1 MKNLTHVSHR
11 PVLIKIIKCF
21 VKTRF
26 GNEILRLKGGIW
38 METLFGKDK
47 WKWVQAQPEETKMP
61 INDTNRVR
69 VSCLDNGEKA
79 VRGSL
84 VYRQDFSKEKDYQ
97 IFHFQ
102 LTREELVTVDLDWE
116 APDPDLFQRQLDRME
131 TAVDGF
137 LFFLGELVNDLLV
150 EIDQF
155 EAELKKLV
163 WCVRNRNET
172 GILELVYK
180 RRHELM
186 VAKGLLIP
194 LNELRM
200 VIDEINLHSSST
212 VYEAT
217 SKRMERAL
225 FLLREYEQT
234 LDSMI
239 NLEEVISSHRGNEIM
254 KTLTVMTTVF
264 TPVMAFGALWGMNF
278 KHMPE
283 LQWPFGYGMSLVLIG
298 VSTALLYAYL
308 KMKGWTG
315 DLLKG
320 KKKGSFFK

>member
-1 MKNLTHVSHR
+1 MKT
-11 PVLIKIIKCF
+11 F
-21 VKTRF
+21 F
-26 GNEILRLKGGIW
+26 DKG
-38 METLFGKDK
+38 K
-47 WKWVQAQPEETKMP
+47 WKWVQARPEEAEMP
-61 INDTNRVR
+61 INDTNCVR
-69 VSCLDNGEKA
+69 VSLLDNGEKM

-84 VYRQDFSKEKDYQ
+84 VYRQNFSQEDDYQ
-97 IFHFQ
+97 IFHFY
-102 LTREELVTVDLDWE
+102 LTKEVLVTVDLEWQ
-116 APDPDLFQRQLDRME
+116 AHNPDLFYRQLDWME
-131 TAVDGF
+131 NAVDGF
-137 LFFLGELVNDLLV
+137 LFFLGELVNDLLL
-150 EIDQF
+150 EIDRF
-155 EAELKKLV
+155 EAELKTLV

-200 VIDEINLHSSST
+200 VIDEIDLHSSSRVFT
-212 VYEAT
+212 AT
-217 SKRMERAL
+217 CKRIQRAMA
-225 FLLREYEQT
+225 LLREYEQT

-254 KTLTVMTTVF
+254 KTLTVMTTIF

-283 LQWPFGYGMSLVLIG
+283 LEWHLGYGMALLLIG
-298 VSTALLYAYL
+298 VSTGVLYGYL

-320 KKKGSFFK
+320 KKKGSFFQ

>member
-1 MKNLTHVSHR
+1 M
-11 PVLIKIIKCF
+11 
-21 VKTRF
+21 
-26 GNEILRLKGGIW
+26 
-38 METLFGKDK
+38 
-47 WKWVQAQPEETKMP
+47 
-61 INDTNRVR
+61 
-69 VSCLDNGEKA
+69 
-79 VRGSL
+79 
-84 VYRQDFSKEKDYQ
+84 
-97 IFHFQ
+97 
-102 LTREELVTVDLDWE
+102 DLAWE
-116 APDPDLFQRQLDRME
+116 APNPDLFHRQLDRME

-155 EAELKKLV
+155 EAELKTLV
-163 WCVRNRNET
+163 WCVRDRNET

-200 VIDEINLHSSST
+200 VIDEINLHTSST
-212 VYEAT
+212 VFTAT
-217 SKRMERAL
+217 CKRMERAHA
-225 FLLREYEQT
+225 LLGEYEQM

-283 LQWPFGYGMSLVLIG
+283 LQWSLGYGMSLVLIG